1 MMLLAVR
8 LVASGQVL
16 FFVFT
21 IILIVLSHNT

>member
-8 LVASGQVL
+8 LVSSGQVL
-16 FFVFT
+16 FFVFA